1 MEKCSQPKSNIP
13 AFPRLEANGCNPIGE
28 RSRRKARRRRGP
40 TWPGGGQQQPR
51 ERGQLREQPTVES
64 VRAARQGKTLNLPL
78 PGKGQRDCRLTNG
91 ARLMG
96 TAMMVRHK
104 PQSTQRPPHRTAGPP
119 APPVR
124 PYPPPPSRNPAAA
137 PANTRRV
144 PRCAGSQRR
153 SPAPAPAPVGCPP
166 AAAAPPPTGTLSNR
180 APAPRRTAAFF
191 GSDHRPARAA

>member
-1 MEKCSQPKSNIP
+1 MLEIPSQVPDQGIV
-13 AFPRLEANGCNPIGE
+13 
-28 RSRRKARRRRGP
+28 RSQDSTKRSWFKVSRFCCTSMKYSCDR
-40 TWPGGGQQQPR
+40 Q
-51 ERGQLREQPTVES
+51 QPTVES